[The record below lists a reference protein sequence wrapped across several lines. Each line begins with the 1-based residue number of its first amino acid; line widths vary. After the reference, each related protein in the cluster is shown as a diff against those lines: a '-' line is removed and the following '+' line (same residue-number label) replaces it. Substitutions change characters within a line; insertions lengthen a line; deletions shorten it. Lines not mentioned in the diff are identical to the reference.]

1 MSFFE
6 YSMSPLKSLVKTG
19 SVWLSWERACLAGRP
34 WLHPSTKKLTVMM
47 QIHNLRAWEV
57 KAKASETQGHSSLW
71 ENQRD
76 DSVNWDTQNPQESMG
91 IYSSKVPLGSREK
104 SFQPATLAHIVTN
117 KASFLKQVESKVWY
131 PRLSSDLYT
140 CTMSCMHLHQYK
152 KHTCTHTKDTDT
164 HTGTYGD

>member
-1 MSFFE
+1 
-6 YSMSPLKSLVKTG
+6 
-19 SVWLSWERACLAGRP
+19 
-34 WLHPSTKKLTVMM
+34 M

-104 SFQPATLAHIVTN
+104 SFQ
-117 KASFLKQVESKVWY
+117 ASY
-131 PRLSSDLYT
+131 PGSHSD
-140 CTMSCMHLHQYK
+140 K
-152 KHTCTHTKDTDT
+152 
-164 HTGTYGD
+164 